1 VSVFLSFTVLGI
13 VYGAIYAITATGLV
27 VTYTTTGVFNF
38 AQGAVGMVA
47 AFTYWQL
54 WQAWHWPV
62 ALALIVVLLVEA
74 PLLAVVVEF
83 GLMRRLHGAS
93 VERSLMVTLGLLVI
107 LVGVATAFWGN
118 PDVIRSVPAFFDN
131 TTTGVIGSIRLFGE
145 NGVTIT
151 DQQIL
156 TVAVAAAVALG
167 LRFFFRTFRLG
178 VAMRAVVDDPELV
191 AMSGAKPFRISQMGW
206 ALGFIMA
213 ALAGVLLAPTL
224 STTGLSITQLTLL
237 VVNGYAAAVVGRLRN
252 LPMTF
257 LGAMAL
263 GLVTEYCIGYLPG
276 HINQNVVAVLP
287 SVIPV
292 IFLFVVLLVIPA
304 ARLVAAGRIPARLP
318 QRVVSMRQSMLGSVA
333 LVVVG
338 SLAAATVGATALATL
353 SQGLALGIVALSLVL
368 LNGYAGQISL
378 CQLTFMGVGAFVMG
392 KTSGGGSWLGVL
404 LAIVIS
410 GAVGALV
417 ALPALRLRG
426 LYLALAT
433 LAFGEAAY
441 YAFFN
446 NPTVITQGGA
456 LNVGR
461 VRLPFM
467 QSVGDR
473 SEMIEILVVA
483 ALCALLVGVIRRSSF
498 GRRLVAMSDSP
509 AAFATVGLSAARTK
523 VLVFSLSAAMAG
535 LGGVLYAGQ
544 QSAIGA
550 NDVQFFG
557 SLTLLLFVAIWG
569 MRSLSG
575 ALLGGM
581 TAAALPVLQTHLP
594 ASLADLTGLAAGA
607 GIILLGRSPDGIL
620 GLDWLVAH
628 VHLPFSGARGADAGP
643 GEADDGSGV
652 LLSQDVAHV
661 S

>member
-1 VSVFLSFTVLGI
+1 VSEFLSFTVLGI
-13 VYGAIYAITATGLV
+13 VFGAIYAITATGLV
-27 VTYTTTGVFNF
+27 VTYTTTGIFNF

-54 WQAWHWPV
+54 WQDWHWPV

-74 PLLAVVVEF
+74 PLLAIVVEW

-131 TTTGVIGSIRLFGE
+131 TTTGVVGSMHFFGT
-145 NGVTIT
+145 NGVTVS
-151 DQQIL
+151 DQQVL
-156 TVAVAAAVALG
+156 TVLVALAVALG
-167 LRFFFRTFRLG
+167 LRFFFRSFRLG

-191 AMSGAKPFRISQMGW
+191 AMSGAKPYRISQMGW

-224 STTGLSITQLTLL
+224 STTGLSIDQLTLL

-257 LGAMAL
+257 FGAMAL
-263 GLVTEYCIGYLPG
+263 GLVGNYAIGYLPG
-276 HINQNVVAVLP
+276 HINQNIVAILP
-287 SVIPV
+287 AVIPV
-292 IFLFVVLLVIPA
+292 LFLFIVLLVIPA
-304 ARLVAAGRIPARLP
+304 ARLAAHGRLTARIP
-318 QRVVSMRQSMLGSVA
+318 QRVVSLPQSLIGGAALIGFGSVA
-333 LVVVG
+333 
-338 SLAAATVGATALATL
+338 AFAVGATALATL
-353 SQGLALGIVALSLVL
+353 TQGLAFGIVALSLVL
-368 LNGYAGQISL
+368 LTGYAGQISL

-392 KTSGGGSWLGVL
+392 KTAGGGSWLGVL
-404 LAIVIS
+404 LAILVS

-417 ALPALRLRG
+417 ALPALRLRD

-441 YAFFN
+441 YAFFS
-446 NPTVITQGGA
+446 NPNIITDGGA
-456 LNVGR
+456 INVGR
-461 VRLPFM
+461 VSLPFM
-467 QSVGDR
+467 HGVSDQA
-473 SEMIEILVVA
+473 EMVQALVVFAVCAILV
-483 ALCALLVGVIRRSSF
+483 GIIRRSTF

-509 AAFATVGLSAARTK
+509 AAYATVGLSAARTK
-523 VLVFSLSAAMAG
+523 IFVFSLSAAMAG
-535 LGGVLYAGQ
+535 LGGVIYAGQ
-544 QSAIGA
+544 SGGIGA

-569 MRSLSG
+569 MRTLTG
-575 ALLGGM
+575 ALLGGL

-594 ASLADLTGLAAGA
+594 ASLADLTGLAAGV

-628 VHLPFSGARGADAGP
+628 VHLPFSGERTSTP
-643 GEADDGSGV
+643 E
-652 LLSQDVAHV
+652 LLLNQDVAHV
-661 S
+661 T

>member
-1 VSVFLSFTVLGI
+1 MRVSEFLSFTVLGI

-27 VTYTTTGVFNF
+27 VTYTTTGIFNF
-38 AQGAVGMVA
+38 AQGAVGMIA

-54 WQAWHWPV
+54 WQDWHWPV
-62 ALALIVVLLVEA
+62 ALALVVVLLVEA
-74 PLLAVVVEF
+74 PLLAVIVEW

-131 TTTGVIGSIRLFGE
+131 TTTGVIGSVHFFGA

-151 DQQIL
+151 DQQLL
-156 TVAVAAAVALG
+156 TVAVAAAVAVG
-167 LRFFFRTFRLG
+167 LRFFFRSFRLG

-224 STTGLSITQLTLL
+224 STTGLSIDQLTLL

-257 LGAMAL
+257 VGAMAL
-263 GLVTEYCIGYLPG
+263 GLIGNYAIGYLPG
-276 HINQNVVAVLP
+276 HINQNVVAILP

-292 IFLFVVLLVIPA
+292 LFLFIVLLLIPA
-304 ARLVAAGRIPARLP
+304 ARLAAAGRLSARVP
-318 QRVVSMRQSMLGSVA
+318 QRVVTLPQSLIGAAA

-338 SLAAATVGATALATL
+338 SLAAAVIGETALDTL
-353 SQGLALGIVALSLVL
+353 SLGLTLSIVALSLVL
-368 LNGYAGQISL
+368 LTGYAGQISL
-378 CQLTFMGVGAFVMG
+378 CQLTFMGVGGFVMG
-392 KTSGGGSWLGVL
+392 KVGGGDSWLGVL
-404 LAIVIS
+404 LAVLIS

-417 ALPALRLRG
+417 ALPTLRLRG

-441 YAFFN
+441 YAFFS
-446 NPTVITQGGA
+446 NPNIITEGGSI
-456 LNVGR
+456 NVGR
-461 VRLPFM
+461 VPLPFLRGV
-467 QSVGDR
+467 SDR
-473 SEMIEILVVA
+473 ADMVEILVVV
-483 ALCALLVGVIRRSSF
+483 ALCAILVGVIRRSAF

-523 VLVFSLSAAMAG
+523 VAVFSLSAAMAG

-544 QSAIGA
+544 QSGIGA

-569 MRSLSG
+569 MRTLTG
-575 ALLGGM
+575 AILGGL

-594 ASLADLTGLAAGA
+594 ASLADLTGLAAGV

-620 GLDWLVAH
+620 GLDWLVNH
-628 VHLPFSGARGADAGP
+628 VRLPFSGERSS
-643 GEADDGSGV
+643 E
-652 LLSQDVAHV
+652 LLVSQDVAHV
-661 S
+661 T

>member
-1 VSVFLSFTVLGI
+1 MSEFLSFTVLGI
-13 VYGAIYAITATGLV
+13 VFGAIYAITATGLV
-27 VTYTTTGVFNF
+27 VTYTTTGIFNF
-38 AQGAVGMVA
+38 AQGAVGMIA

-54 WQAWHWPV
+54 WQDWHWPV
-62 ALALIVVLLVEA
+62 ALALVVALLVEA
-74 PLLAVVVEF
+74 PLLAVIVEW

-131 TTTGVIGSIRLFGE
+131 TTTGVIGSVHFFGA

-151 DQQIL
+151 DQQLL
-156 TVAVAAAVALG
+156 TVAVAAAVAVG
-167 LRFFFRTFRLG
+167 LRFFFRSFRLG

-224 STTGLSITQLTLL
+224 STTGLSIDQLTLL

-257 LGAMAL
+257 VGAMAL
-263 GLVTEYCIGYLPG
+263 GLIGNYAIGYLPG
-276 HINQNVVAVLP
+276 RINQNVVAILP

-292 IFLFVVLLVIPA
+292 LFLFIVLLLIPA
-304 ARLVAAGRIPARLP
+304 ARLVAAGRLSARVP
-318 QRVVSMRQSMLGSVA
+318 QRVVTLPQSLIGAAA

-338 SLAAATVGATALATL
+338 SLAAAVIGETALDTL
-353 SQGLALGIVALSLVL
+353 SLGLTLSIVALSLVL
-368 LNGYAGQISL
+368 LTGYAGQISL
-378 CQLTFMGVGAFVMG
+378 CQLTFMGVGGFVMG
-392 KTSGGGSWLGVL
+392 KVGGGDTWLGVL
-404 LAIVIS
+404 LAVLIS

-417 ALPALRLRG
+417 ALPTLRLRG

-441 YAFFN
+441 YAFFS
-446 NPTVITQGGA
+446 NPNIITEGGSI
-456 LNVGR
+456 NVGR
-461 VRLPFM
+461 VPLPFLHGV
-467 QSVGDR
+467 SDR
-473 SEMIEILVVA
+473 ADMVEILVVV
-483 ALCALLVGVIRRSSF
+483 ALCAILVGVIRRSAF

-523 VLVFSLSAAMAG
+523 VVVFSLSAAMAG

-544 QSAIGA
+544 QSGIGA

-569 MRSLSG
+569 MRTLTG
-575 ALLGGM
+575 AILGGL

-594 ASLADLTGLAAGA
+594 ASLADLTGLAAGV

-620 GLDWLVAH
+620 GLDWLVNH
-628 VHLPFSGARGADAGP
+628 VRLPFSGERH
-643 GEADDGSGV
+643 GSSE
-652 LLSQDVAHV
+652 LLVSQDVAHV
-661 S
+661 T